1 MASAAHHGVGEPAG
15 VRLGAGV
22 TCGVRAGVDAGVP
35 VSVRAGLAVGVRAGV
50 AAGVRAGEA
59 AGVARGVWAGVG
71 VRGAAAGVAAR
82 VGVGV
87 APPPRQAGRAVTT
100 SASRTSRGMTEPIRE
115 ARTIATSFPLEN
127 GRERGVQG
135 SRCCSPSTLNTAR
148 PGKFD
153 TRDRWNAV
161 VQSAPVDEHGSSSR
175 KGHDGWYDEESCRFS
190 SFWAW
195 YWLPAGRMRRLRHRT
210 RRSRSPR
217 RPQRPLRPKLGHR
230 PA

>member
-35 VSVRAGLAVGVRAGV
+35 VGVRAGLAVGVRAGV

-175 KGHDGWYDEESCRFS
+175 KGHEGWYDEGSCHFS
-190 SFWAW
+190 SFSAW
-195 YWLPAGRMRRLRHRT
+195 YWLPAGRIHRPRHRT